1 MGLKDFLATMNQAVN
16 QLQEEHKGQLKKK
29 QEEINQERSEAQ
41 AINEKLQKI
50 LNEGMAKDEACSRQ
64 E

>member
-16 QLQEEHKGQLKKK
+16 QLQEEHKDQLKKK
-29 QEEINQERSEAQ
+29 QEEINKERSEAQ
-41 AINEKLQKI
+41 AVNEKLQKI

>member
-29 QEEINQERSEAQ
+29 QEEINKERSEAQ
-41 AINEKLQKI
+41 AVNEKLQKI

>member
-16 QLQEEHKGQLKKK
+16 QLQEEHKGQLNKK
-29 QEEINQERSEAQ
+29 QEEINKERSEAQ
-41 AINEKLQKI
+41 AVNEKLQKI